1 MSSDEDM
8 TISKK
13 RYSVLQNRKTY
24 WYTVNEI
31 KNKSICPSCG
41 RSIEK
46 FKNLTAHVKRCFSI
60 KKIGPIY
67 RLHGYVECK
76 CGLLIADNTKAQ
88 KLHVCMGEVP
98 AFEPD
103 LSYVR
108 KLPESDKDQVRNQDH
123 ERDRDHERDHEEDRD
138 GDQQQADDNR
148 SHQLERE
155 LLQPKPWIRNFVSPF
170 KLDIENIHV
179 NSKPEPRVRNF
190 DMPVSK
196 REPKNV
202 SVYSIGTNNGTIY
215 VTGRTSQSGNQNV
228 ILIKKRALRL
238 PQLKGYKCS

>member
-1 MSSDEDM
+1 MSSKEEN
-8 TISKK
+8 TVTKNQFSF
-13 RYSVLQNRKTY
+13 LQDRKTY

-31 KNKSICPSCG
+31 KNEATCPSCG
-41 RSIEK
+41 RSIDK

-103 LSYVR
+103 LTYVR
-108 KLPESDKDQVRNQDH
+108 KKPTP
-123 ERDRDHERDHEEDRD
+123 EDRKATD
-138 GDQQQADDNR
+138 KR
-148 SHQLERE
+148 MSLSPHLERE

-170 KLDIENIHV
+170 KLDIENLHD
-179 NSKPEPRVRNF
+179 NPKPEPRVRNF
-190 DMPVSK
+190 DLPVSSGK
-196 REPKNV
+196 RAPKNV
-202 SVYSIGTNNGTIY
+202 SVYSIGSNNGTIF
-215 VTGRTSQSGNQNV
+215 VTGQAPPPSSGNQNV

-238 PQLKGYKCS
+238 PQLKGDKCS

>member
-1 MSSDEDM
+1 MSSEEDM

-13 RYSVLQNRKTY
+13 RYSILQDRKTY

-31 KNKSICPSCG
+31 KNEATCPSCG
-41 RSIEK
+41 RSIDK

-108 KLPESDKDQVRNQDH
+108 KQPESDKDQDH
-123 ERDRDHERDHEEDRD
+123 DRDH
-138 GDQQQADDNR
+138 DQEQAPDNR
-148 SHQLERE
+148 SHHLERD

-179 NSKPEPRVRNF
+179 NRKPEPRVRNF

-196 REPKNV
+196 HEPKNV
-202 SVYSIGTNNGTIY
+202 SVYSIGTNNGIIY
-215 VTGRTSQSGNQNV
+215 VTGRTSQSGNQNM